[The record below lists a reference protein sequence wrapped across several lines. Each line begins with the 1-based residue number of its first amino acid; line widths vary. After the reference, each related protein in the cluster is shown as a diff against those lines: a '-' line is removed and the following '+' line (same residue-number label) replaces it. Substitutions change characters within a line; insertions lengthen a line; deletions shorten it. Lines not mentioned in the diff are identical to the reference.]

1 MLQTVEAEV
10 SVDGSVR
17 LLEPLPINYPS
28 RALVT
33 LLDSGNGS
41 SGGAA
46 STHSSAQGKAA
57 ARVFDKRVPPI
68 IPNADFSQSVCWL
81 AEHCEE
87 YAGQWVALDG
97 DHLIAHGLDAKAVYA
112 AADASGVK
120 YPMVTQIEAAD
131 ALPYAGF

>member
-10 SVDGSVR
+10 SVDGNVR
-17 LLEPLPINYPS
+17 LLEPLSVTKPS

-33 LLDSGNGS
+33 LLEQTNG
-41 SGGAA
+41 
-46 STHSSAQGKAA
+46 HESAVPFESKRPVT
-57 ARVFDKRVPPI
+57 RVLDKRAEPI
-68 IPNADFSQSVCWL
+68 IPNADFSQSVQWL
-81 AEHCEE
+81 AKHREE

-97 DHLIAHGLDAKAVYA
+97 DRLIAHGLDAKVVYA
-112 AADASGVK
+112 AANASGVK

>member
-17 LLEPLPINYPS
+17 LLEPLAITKPS
-28 RALVT
+28 RAIVT
-33 LLDSGNGS
+33 LLESTNGQVVE
-41 SGGAA
+41 A
-46 STHSSAQGKAA
+46 SAKSNGQA

-68 IPNADFSQSVCWL
+68 IPNADFSLSVQWL
-81 AEHCEE
+81 TEHREE

-97 DHLIAHGLDAKAVYA
+97 DRLIAHGLDAKEVYA
-112 AADASGVK
+112 IADASGVR
-120 YPMVTQIEAAD
+120 YPMVTQIEPAN